1 MIHCEGASRDSQPHP
16 DRRVLRP
23 TVAAAF
29 GAVAILG
36 IWSAPGLHSWT
47 SIFGGEDHGV
57 DLITY
62 PGGYSGNGGTVRVTV
77 GIDPTSANARDME
90 QSVRNVVATIN
101 SLEPATGNF
110 VFGED
115 SDVPSDHLDFETVAL
130 HEVGHALGLHH
141 PNNRPAFGWTE
152 EDRYY
157 SASTEGPNGVYDLD
171 PGADAVIGTSDDV
184 RGDDVNL
191 NWFRTL
197 NNDPF
202 TIASRVDSTTY
213 SRATADLPAGH
224 LFSVS
229 AGWEVGTTLGYPN
242 TEAVMDFSV
251 TPGQARHRLGHDD
264 VAGLRYAMSGL
275 DRRAGTADDFTL
287 VLEYAGLDGTAD
299 IVIDFD
305 DDEATVASASVRGFI
320 VVEGGLRYSRIDS
333 ARIYFNDSLKW
344 FYTAPAPLPMP
355 DLVVESATVSDS
367 TVAAGQEFTFSAAV
381 RNQGSRASAATTLT
395 YRERRNE
402 ESWTD
407 VGTDAVGALAPAAT
421 SAESIGLSAPGQA
434 GFYEYGACVA
444 AVAGESDTGNNCSD
458 TVDVTVTCAVTPLGP
473 LAAARRIAG
482 SWDDG
487 CPSMRRIGRFSRF
500 YSFSVNRDM
509 DVRVDLTSTS
519 DTYLYLRSGAET
531 DGAVLA
537 SNDNAGADNTNS
549 RIVVRLSPGTY
560 TVEATTADADVTGS
574 FTLRLRE
581 PLAFTDDPI
590 VAGTAIRAVHVTE
603 LRAQIDA
610 LRVSAGLAG
619 FAWED
624 PVIQPGV
631 TPVRAV
637 HMLQLRAALDE
648 VYDAEG
654 RPRPEYGDA
663 VAPGVAI
670 RAEHI
675 NELRRAVDAL

>member
-1 MIHCEGASRDSQPHP
+1 MIHRERAARDSQPHL
-16 DRRVLRP
+16 DRHVLLP
-23 TVAAAF
+23 KLAAAV

-47 SIFGGEDHGV
+47 SIFGGESHGV
-57 DLITY
+57 DIIAY
-62 PGGYSGNGGTVRVTV
+62 PGNYSGAGGTVRVTV
-77 GIDPTSANARDME
+77 GIDPTSANAGDME

-115 SDVPSDHLDFETVAL
+115 SHVPSDHLDFETVAL

-141 PNNRPAFGWTE
+141 PNTRPAFGWTE
-152 EDRYY
+152 DERYY

-191 NWFRTL
+191 NWFRRL
-197 NNDPF
+197 NNNPF
-202 TIASRVDSTTY
+202 TIAERVDSTTY
-213 SRATADLPAGH
+213 SRDTADLPAGH
-224 LFSVS
+224 LFSVNP
-229 AGWEVGTTLGYPN
+229 GWRVGTSLGYPN

-275 DRRAGTADDFTL
+275 DRRAGTDDDFTL
-287 VLEYAGLDGTAD
+287 VLEYAGLDDTAD

-305 DDEATVASASVRGFI
+305 DDEANIASATVRGLITVADGTRWA
-320 VVEGGLRYSRIDS
+320 RITS
-333 ARIYFNDSLKW
+333 ARIYFNDSIKW
-344 FYTAPAPLPMP
+344 FYTAPPPLPMP
-355 DLVVESATVSDS
+355 DLVVESAAVSDS
-367 TVAAGQEFTFSAAV
+367 TVAAGQAFTFSATV
-381 RNQGSRASAATTLT
+381 RNQGSAASPATTLT

-402 ESWTD
+402 EAWTE
-407 VGTDAVGALAPAAT
+407 VGTDAVSALAPAAT

-434 GFYEYGACVA
+434 GFYEYGACVS
-444 AVAGESDTGNNCSD
+444 AVDGESDTGNNCSEA
-458 TVDVTVTCAVTPLGP
+458 VDVTVTCAVTPLGP
-473 LAAARRIAG
+473 LTAARRVAG
-482 SWDDG
+482 AWDDD
-487 CPSMRRIGRFSRF
+487 CPSMRRLGRFSRF
-500 YSFSVNRDM
+500 YSFSVNREM
-509 DVRVDLTSTS
+509 EVRVDLASSS
-519 DTYLYLRSGAET
+519 DTYLYLRSGTAT

-537 SNDNAGADNTNS
+537 SNDNAGAGNTNA
-549 RIVVRLSPGTY
+549 RIVVTLSPGTY
-560 TVEATTADADVTGS
+560 TVEATTADAGVTGS
-574 FTLRLRE
+574 FALRLRQ

-590 VAGTAIRAVHVTE
+590 VAGMAIRAVHVTE
-603 LRAQIDA
+603 LRAEIDA
-610 LRVSAGLAG
+610 LRVSVGLAR

-624 PVIQPGV
+624 PVIQAGV

-637 HMLQLRAALDE
+637 HMLQLRTALDE
-648 VYDAEG
+648 IYDAEG
-654 RPRPEYGDA
+654 RPRPDYGDA